1 MIIITTIHLITAL
14 LVFFVLIICV
24 KNILVTSSSDS
35 SINANDKETIVHNL
49 INELDLGLD
58 VVKLLIISALV
69 MISMLLFKHQSLP
82 DFFDTLL
89 GIVII
94 VTAIESLY
102 YILKF
107 KLSNH
112 KIVFFKIVT
121 TIILSGI
128 YGWFLEF

>member
-14 LVFFVLIICV
+14 LVFFVLIICL

-35 SINANDKETIVHNL
+35 SINTNDKETIVHNL

-58 VVKLLIISALV
+58 IVKLLIISALV
-69 MISMLLFKHQSLP
+69 MISMMLFKHQSLP
-82 DFFDTLL
+82 DFFDILL
-89 GIVII
+89 GIIII

-102 YILKF
+102 YILRF
-107 KLSNH
+107 KLLNH